1 MAGLI
6 KREDIDAVRERA
18 DLREVVEQYVTLK
31 GAGIGSWKGLCP
43 FHDERSPSFHIRPQV
58 GTFHCFGCGESGDV
72 IAFLMGMEH
81 TSFQETVEKLAGRMG
96 IELRYEDGGKGPDK
110 AEIGRRQRL
119 LDAHKIADEFFQQAL
134 QSPEAQIAREMLTG
148 RGFTREHAA
157 QFSVGYAPKGWD
169 NLLKHLRSRGFSD
182 EELTE
187 TGMFSSGGR
196 GIYDRFRGRLMW
208 PIRDM
213 TGNTVGFGGRHLY
226 EEDKGPKY
234 LNSPETSIYKK
245 SQVLYGID
253 HAKRHV
259 AKERQL
265 VVVEG
270 YTDVMACHVAGVQT
284 AVATCGTAFGEGHI
298 RIARRL
304 ISDEGGAGEVI
315 FTFDGD
321 AAGQQAALKAFKE
334 DHMFLAKTFIAV
346 GPEGMDPCDIRQQRG
361 DDAVKD
367 LISSK
372 TPLFE
377 FAIRAKLREFDLD
390 TIEGRVGAL
399 RATAPIVGGI
409 KDPALRPAYTR
420 ELAGWLGAEM
430 DDVARAVTYAQ
441 KHQPSP
447 AQAAEKASTSNQA
460 SANGSANTANQTRRA
475 EHGYPR
481 PDTRDPAVLMER
493 QALEVI
499 LQHPT
504 HLTAEQWEEIF
515 TVRFSAPAHQAIHDG
530 VRIAAASASDPRN
543 WVQAVRDEV
552 PEPIKSFVSELAVTA
567 LPTNSDEHLEK
578 YCQSILNRL
587 VELKITH
594 QKANLLGRLQRMD
607 PAQKPEEHQA
617 INRELMELESR
628 RRALREAEWA

>member
-1 MAGLI
+1 
-6 KREDIDAVRERA
+6 
-18 DLREVVEQYVTLK
+18 
-31 GAGIGSWKGLCP
+31 
-43 FHDERSPSFHIRPQV
+43 
-58 GTFHCFGCGESGDV
+58 
-72 IAFLMGMEH
+72 
-81 TSFQETVEKLAGRMG
+81 
-96 IELRYEDGGKGPDK
+96 
-110 AEIGRRQRL
+110 
-119 LDAHKIADEFFQQAL
+119 
-134 QSPEAQIAREMLTG
+134 
-148 RGFTREHAA
+148 
-157 QFSVGYAPKGWD
+157 
-169 NLLKHLRSRGFSD
+169 
-182 EELTE
+182 
-187 TGMFSSGGR
+187 
-196 GIYDRFRGRLMW
+196 
-208 PIRDM
+208 
-213 TGNTVGFGGRHLY
+213 
-226 EEDKGPKY
+226 
-234 LNSPETSIYKK
+234 
-245 SQVLYGID
+245 
-253 HAKRHV
+253 
-259 AKERQL
+259 
-265 VVVEG
+265 
-270 YTDVMACHVAGVQT
+270 
-284 AVATCGTAFGEGHI
+284 
-298 RIARRL
+298 
-304 ISDEGGAGEVI
+304 
-315 FTFDGD
+315 
-321 AAGQQAALKAFKE
+321 
-334 DHMFLAKTFIAV
+334 
-346 GPEGMDPCDIRQQRG
+346 
-361 DDAVKD
+361 
-367 LISSK
+367 
-372 TPLFE
+372 
-377 FAIRAKLREFDLD
+377 
-390 TIEGRVGAL
+390 
-399 RATAPIVGGI
+399 
-409 KDPALRPAYTR
+409 
-420 ELAGWLGAEM
+420 M